1 MDTFH
6 TETESRGRTVPL
18 IRQAS
23 GFVVTL
29 TAGKGYYQ
37 HPYCDDWSEA
47 RSLYLEPPSGWTVVG
62 VSACDETGQ
71 PFAKLTAW
79 DMAQL
84 RSGR

>member
-6 TETESRGRTVPL
+6 TETESRGRSVPL
-18 IRQAS
+18 IRHAS

-29 TAGKGYYQ
+29 TAGKGCFQ
-37 HPYCDDWSEA
+37 HEHAEDWREA
-47 RSLYLEPPSGWTVVG
+47 RSMYLEPPSGWSVVG
-62 VSACDETGQ
+62 ISACDAEGI
-71 PFAKLTAW
+71 PFAKLDAW